1 MQIPLRTP
9 QRPQPAFNFNR
20 VWVHFTFCCQ
30 ECTHFAR
37 PIRIYVDACRSNQV
51 IVPSARI
58 LLGPVCTNFTQT
70 QNTNKE
76 INLPHETAHTSLR
89 PRIPI

>member
-1 MQIPLRTP
+1 MHFRESFVFLGPKRPALRV
-9 QRPQPAFNFNR
+9 FKD
-20 VWVHFTFCCQ
+20 
-30 ECTHFAR
+30 CTKL
-37 PIRIYVDACRSNQV
+37 IETLGRSNQV

-58 LLGPVCTNFTQT
+58 LLGPVFTNFTQT

-89 PRIPI
+89 PSIQIKR